1 MAVFYKISL
10 EGGES
15 TDLTLNLGALSE
27 LSKRDKPVVDRYFY
41 FYKRLQKKDADFNE
55 LEMGEILYIAYRAAH
70 CKQDS
75 TECMDLQEFLN
86 VLTDDREELGRVFS
100 QLFGVAQEKK
110 QASPMPSNGR
120 HQKRRGK

>member
-27 LSKRDKPVVDRYFY
+27 LSKREKPLVDRYFY
-41 FYKRLQKKDADFNE
+41 FYKRMQQKGAEINE

-70 CKQDS
+70 CREDS
-75 TECMDLQEFLN
+75 ECMDLQEFLD
-86 VLTDDREELGRVFS
+86 VLTDDRAELGKVFG
-100 QLFGVAQEKK
+100 QLFGQQEKK
-110 QASPMPSNGR
+110 QAFPKPSNVR
-120 HQKRRGK
+120 HGKRNHQ

>member
-70 CKQDS
+70 CKQVS
-75 TECMDLQEFLN
+75 TECMNL
-86 VLTDDREELGRVFS
+86 
-100 QLFGVAQEKK
+100 
-110 QASPMPSNGR
+110 
-120 HQKRRGK
+120 